1 MDFEVR
7 NELVVMLQEDETA
20 VIMAAQ
26 AVATNDKL
34 QESNL
39 MTVEQHQTLAA
50 RDAYASR
57 GGWLSGRSA
66 KVITY
71 HDKYGEVGRST
82 INFEMIG

>member
-1 MDFEVR
+1 
-7 NELVVMLQEDETA
+7 
-20 VIMAAQ
+20 
-26 AVATNDKL
+26 
-34 QESNL
+34 

-71 HDKYGEVGRST
+71 HEKYGEVGRST